1 MSGGREEQFLRHLQ
15 QFCQRLLSRRQPAKS
30 RRNGWHT
37 DFIILFAVFI
47 ILFFVLLVLVYVLKN
62 CGMETCPVY
71 GAGGNAALLSLGSL
85 TSQVRQAT
93 HVSTW
98 QSVTFA
104 PCVKRL
110 LSR

>member
-1 MSGGREEQFLRHLQ
+1 MSGCREEQFLRHLQ

-30 RRNGWHT
+30 GWNGWHT

-47 ILFFVLLVLVYVLKN
+47 ILFFLVLVYVIKI
-62 CGMETCPVY
+62 CGMKTRPVY
-71 GAGGNAALLSLGSL
+71 GAGGNAALLSLGSP

-93 HVSTW
+93 PVSTW